1 MPRRSSPSDVFA
13 ALGDP
18 HRRYLLESLS
28 ERGRATATEL
38 AGELPVSRQ
47 AVSKHLAALARAGL
61 VKSERAGRE
70 MQYRLTPEPL
80 EDAIVWMARVGA
92 EWDSRLARLRRHL
105 ASG

>member
-1 MPRRSSPSDVFA
+1 MERDSVFIERIVWRGRPSEV
-13 ALGDP
+13 
-18 HRRYLLESLS
+18 
-28 ERGRATATEL
+28 RATATEL

-80 EDAIVWMARVGA
+80 EDAIVWMAHVGA